1 MKNFSCV
8 LESKRGEKA
17 GTIVKNYIRSYISN
31 LNNIIKMNNA
41 FCVENLVNY
50 LLNTDGKGITIYL
63 ANENGGKNWQV
74 PRGKLPHHMI
84 LNSGTVVVL

>member
-1 MKNFSCV
+1 M
-8 LESKRGEKA
+8 L
-17 GTIVKNYIRSYISN
+17 
-31 LNNIIKMNNA
+31 

-63 ANENGGKNWQV
+63 ANENGGKNWQM
-74 PRGKLPHHMI
+74 PRGETPHHMI